1 MQAIF
6 WVDSSCNSF
15 VAMSQLFISLSFCA
29 LPTRYRTMHSVVYYL
44 RCLTKALQLG
54 AVKRSKFLSCQ
65 TPLCTSF
72 LALNS
77 LQIEQTFF
85 LLLSQRAMSAFTLF
99 QEVVFSKHVQTQLK
113 CALLTFLCKEIC
125 SAVKWIQKPFWP
137 LCCFLLLCAAGS
149 QITERMLCLSM
160 LFLNFSDLLFFW
172 NTLFCF
178 SGLTVSYFTTF
189 QVNRGRT
196 WNLNVSW
203 KSVSEVTAFKWNKPK
218 PIGFKWIHRHCTD
231 SCHVCSQMKIM
242 DFRLAWITDLCWK
255 GFGHPQNA
263 VIMTYLQ
270 QQGRGR
276 GCWGQS
282 EGGRG

>member
-1 MQAIF
+1 MCKH
-6 WVDSSCNSF
+6 SSSVLCWHSYAKKF
-15 VAMSQLFISLSFCA
+15 VVLWNG
-29 LPTRYRTMHSVVYYL
+29 YRNHFGL
-44 RCLTKALQLG
+44 
-54 AVKRSKFLSCQ
+54 
-65 TPLCTSF
+65 
-72 LALNS
+72 
-77 LQIEQTFF
+77 
-85 LLLSQRAMSAFTLF
+85 
-99 QEVVFSKHVQTQLK
+99 
-113 CALLTFLCKEIC
+113 
-125 SAVKWIQKPFWP
+125 

-203 KSVSEVTAFKWNKPK
+203 KSVSEVTAFKWNKSK
-218 PIGFKWIHRHCTD
+218 PIGSKWIHRHCTD

-242 DFRLAWITDLCWK
+242 DFTLAWIADLCWK

-263 VIMTYLQ
+263 VIKTYLQ

>member
-29 LPTRYRTMHSVVYYL
+29 LPTPYRTMHSVVYYL

-77 LQIEQTFF
+77 PQIEQTFF
-85 LLLSQRAMSAFTLF
+85 LLLSQRGMTGFTLF

-137 LCCFLLLCAAGS
+137 TLLLLAA
-149 QITERMLCLSM
+149 LCSGIPNNGEDVVSLYAFPEFLRSSILLKYPI
-160 LFLNFSDLLFFW
+160 LFFGINCLLFYY
-172 NTLFCF
+172 F
-178 SGLTVSYFTTF
+178 SS
-189 QVNRGRT
+189 
-196 WNLNVSW
+196 
-203 KSVSEVTAFKWNKPK
+203 
-218 PIGFKWIHRHCTD
+218 
-231 SCHVCSQMKIM
+231 
-242 DFRLAWITDLCWK
+242 
-255 GFGHPQNA
+255 
-263 VIMTYLQ
+263 
-270 QQGRGR
+270 
-276 GCWGQS
+276 
-282 EGGRG
+282 